1 MKAERAADAILDLIN
16 EDYAAA
22 YNSSSDPSMFVNW
35 MLAPFK
41 DSFEAEDFAV
51 VVEDA
56 HLLLAGAA

>member
-1 MKAERAADAILDLIN
+1 MTDATTAILDLIN

-41 DSFEAEDFAV
+41 SSFSADEFAA

-56 HLLLAGAA
+56 HLLLGGAA